1 MNRDALRNAVATGA
15 IEWQRHSLER
25 MMERRISRDGVKQ
38 VLLNGEIIEDYADD
52 KPFPSALFLG
62 WQEGKPLHVV
72 AAFDERS
79 GTCFIVTAYNPDKE
93 HFGTDFRTRRQ

>member
-1 MNRDALRNAVATGA
+1 MKNAVATGA

-25 MMERRISRDGVKQ
+25 MMERGISRDNVKQ
-38 VLLNGEIIEDYADD
+38 TLLTGEIIEDYAED

-62 WQEGKPLHVV
+62 RQEGIPLHVV

-79 GTCFIVTAYNPDKE
+79 GTCFIVTAYYPDEE
-93 HFGTDFRTRRQ
+93 HFGPDFRTRR